1 MNILKLKM
9 DKLEKILELAQ
20 EAHDTGNELYSKG
33 IKKRATQSR
42 KLLMEIYKLCPEARK
57 QLLEDQK
64 NTGSKKTK
72 KEEKNKDEDEDE
84 EEVGD
89 SEEIS
94 IGVEVEVEEE
104 SSVETKPKKK
114 TNAVS
119 KGVKKGKK

>member
-1 MNILKLKM
+1 M

-42 KLLMEIYKLCPEARK
+42 KLIMEIYKLCPEARK

-64 NTGSKKTK
+64 NIGPKQKNNN
-72 KEEKNKDEDEDE
+72 KNKNE
-84 EEVGD
+84 EEDDEGD

-94 IGVEVEVEEE
+94 TGVEVEEVEEE
-104 SSVETKPKKK
+104 EEIVEKKPKKK
-114 TNAVS
+114 VNTKAKV
-119 KGVKKGKK
+119 KGGKKGKK